1 MSAFRQ
7 KSVYLQTYLPAQSYK
22 NICNG
27 RINSVRKDKKPT
39 NMSLQKL
46 NFAIFGNIYQADKSA
61 GIQQVLHSLKERMAG
76 VSMEKTFYDFLVK
89 TRGLCLDGVS
99 VFDGNYEN
107 ADFVISMGGDGTL
120 LRSAYCVGDS
130 CTPIIGVNMGRLGFL
145 AGVSVE
151 EIDEVLDNIYK
162 EEYIVDCLAMVQV
175 ETTRGDGTETQECAL
190 NEIAVLKRDN
200 ASMISIRTSI
210 NGEYIVTYH
219 ADGLIIS
226 TPTGSTAYSL
236 SNGGPIIVPHTGT
249 LCITPVAPHS
259 LTVRPIVMSDN
270 AVITL
275 EVESR
280 SHNFLVAADGRSTK
294 CDESQVLTIRR
305 SPYDAHIVKPQSMT
319 YFSTL
324 RKKMMWGADTRKG

>member
-1 MSAFRQ
+1 
-7 KSVYLQTYLPAQSYK
+7 
-22 NICNG
+22 
-27 RINSVRKDKKPT
+27 
-39 NMSLQKL
+39 MSLQKL

-120 LRSAYCVGDS
+120 LRSAYCVGDR

-175 ETTRGDGTETQECAL
+175 ETTRSDGTETQECAL

-236 SNGGPIIVPHTGT
+236 SNGGPG
-249 LCITPVAPHS
+249 
-259 LTVRPIVMSDN
+259 D
-270 AVITL
+270 
-275 EVESR
+275 VE
-280 SHNFLVAADGRSTK
+280 
-294 CDESQVLTIRR
+294 Q
-305 SPYDAHIVKPQSMT
+305 
-319 YFSTL
+319 
-324 RKKMMWGADTRKG
+324 